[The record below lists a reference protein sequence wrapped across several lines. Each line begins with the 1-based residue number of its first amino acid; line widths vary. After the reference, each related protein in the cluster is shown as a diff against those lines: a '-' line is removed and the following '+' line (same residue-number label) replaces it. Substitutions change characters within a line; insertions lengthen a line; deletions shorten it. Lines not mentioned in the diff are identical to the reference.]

1 MPIKSKNIFMK
12 LFELH
17 NVLDRIEKSGDIFLS
32 PDWRVR
38 VLPQLIMNIIGI
50 LVGCISLIPL
60 VYILMDVSHI
70 FLEQDQ
76 DAWLIWTT
84 KILIYSLIP
93 ITIYTITVALIY
105 TYTITICHDWEI

>member
-1 MPIKSKNIFMK
+1 MLIKSKNIFMK
-12 LFELH
+12 LFESR
-17 NVLDRIEKSGDIFLS
+17 NVLDRIEKTGNIFLS

-38 VLPQLIMNIIGI
+38 VLPQLIINIIGI

-60 VYILMDVSHI
+60 IYILMDGSHVI
-70 FLEQDQ
+70 LEQDE
-76 DAWLIWTT
+76 DAWLIWIT
-84 KILIYSLIP
+84 KFLIYLLIP